1 MAYPIYQGMDLKF
14 QVTTEWPDFQ
24 LTEDPFEIIVKDRY
38 GRIVRD
44 MKKDDLFWD
53 SDGRY
58 YFTLENVR
66 RGIYYAYFKG
76 DYEDDDYDKQRAVV
90 TDYQKLLEVPSC
102 VRDCPCENS
111 NFTSSYKC
119 CHKVHYQMVFTVSID
134 GDDYLCG
141 SDGKYILTSDGKRI
155 CFKSDKRKQIED
167 MGKVI
172 LDTMTGEEF
181 KQFIEGYNPN
191 GQIDTVSEMIRAAQG
206 ISDDETI
213 QQDVQE
219 QIGDNQADN
228 SDIDEIFGG
237 ASTAP
242 TVPTQPITAEEEEEP

>member
-1 MAYPIYQGMDLKF
+1 MDVKY

-24 LTEDPFEIIVKDRY
+24 LTEDPFEIVVKDRF
-38 GRIVRD
+38 GRIVRN

-102 VRDCPCENS
+102 VRDCHCENS
-111 NFTSSYKC
+111 NFTPSYKY
-119 CHKVHYQMVFTVSID
+119 CHEVHYQMVFTVSID

-155 CFKSDKRKQIED
+155 CFKSDKAQQIDD
-167 MGKVI
+167 MGKVR
-172 LDTMTGEEF
+172 LKTMTGDEF
-181 KQFIEGYNPN
+181 KQFIEGRNPD
-191 GQIDTVSEMIRAAQG
+191 GDIDTVPEMMDAMQG
-206 ISDDETI
+206 ISDQETI
-213 QQDVQE
+213 QQDVNE
-219 QIGDNQADN
+219 QIEDYMEEECATNE
-228 SDIDEIFGG
+228 DIDEMF
-237 ASTAP
+237 
-242 TVPTQPITAEEEEEP
+242 